1 MKRTTIADAAADH
14 PRDRVERRF
23 GPVAPNLLW
32 VADMTY
38 VSTRSG
44 WVYVPTSHAR
54 CDGYVCSTG
63 VEADEVI

>member
-32 VADMTY
+32 VADM
-38 VSTRSG
+38 
-44 WVYVPTSHAR
+44 
-54 CDGYVCSTG
+54 
-63 VEADEVI
+63 